1 MGSLLTAAS
10 HFYIPFTG
18 FFLLLLLYYSV
29 LCPPL
34 LPVLFFLLPDAVFP
48 VLLSF
53 PLWLVLY
60 LPVYCYLRNHPF
72 FPNFQCCPVFVS
84 AVLLCCSLLMPA
96 SFLSSVLPFD
106 VLSSVPSVPVFLTVL
121 SVSVRTAA
129 PVCLQLLFL
138 SVLPWLIYCDS
149 PIPAVSFFRLLTVPQ
164 QR

>member
-106 VLSSVPSVPVFLTVL
+106 VNREIPPDLYKAV
-121 SVSVRTAA
+121 AEI
-129 PVCLQLLFL
+129 LLFVYNL
-138 SVLPWLIYCDS
+138 RNSQKPSNINIKKNDKK
-149 PIPAVSFFRLLTVPQ
+149 
-164 QR
+164 